1 MSLALAPVYL
11 PPAWTEMA
19 GEGGMSDC
27 LAEERRV
34 CRASLMLQ
42 VQGSYRGGFPYVAA
56 RHGSDHGWDGVVD
69 SASLTGCSL
78 WTCAHHNCLAAIRNT
93 GLDYYCCIYRLRRPL
108 YCGRRRSKLI
118 CIIFFSSD
126 KEQSLSFLQKKKK
139 QSCISFCERSNQRAS
154 SSRHACMH
162 DLASSTTSVWWYAC
176 LMYHERDRK
185 STRLNSSHI
194 TRSRM
199 PSSA

>member
-1 MSLALAPVYL
+1 MSLALASVYL

-34 CRASLMLQ
+34 CRVSLMLL
-42 VQGSYRGGFPYVAA
+42 VQGSHQGGFPYVAA
-56 RHGSDHGWDGVVD
+56 RHGSVHGWDGVVH
-69 SASLTGCSL
+69 SSSLTGCSL

-126 KEQSLSFLQKKKK
+126 KEQSLSFLQKNK
-139 QSCISFCERSNQRAS
+139 
-154 SSRHACMH
+154 
-162 DLASSTTSVWWYAC
+162 T
-176 LMYHERDRK
+176 K
-185 STRLNSSHI
+185 STAAFLSLNDQ
-194 TRSRM
+194 T
-199 PSSA
+199 SARHRHGMHA